1 MGQSVILVVF
11 LSGVL
16 PESPVFA
23 DFPRNMQPSALF
35 NAVLAAFFV

>member
-11 LSGVL
+11 LSGVS

-23 DFPRNMQPSALF
+23 EFPRNMQPSMLF
-35 NAVLAAFFV
+35 NAVPATFFV